1 MHVRRVRL
9 LTLAAAAVLII
20 AVPRAEQRPVSPG
33 VSALTEPLT
42 ATAHPPLPRD
52 PLSLWLAPAEPARK
66 PSAAMSGFRA
76 GARLFGE
83 ARYAEALPLVS
94 APLRGSPLA
103 AYALYYRAL
112 TELRLSRVDDAR
124 RSFDALAAR
133 TLEGYL
139 AEAVALRQAELAEAQ
154 GDARRAATLYA
165 KVAAGTPLSPED
177 VLMRLARASLAAGD
191 PGAAATS
198 LARVYYEYPLSDQAT
213 LAQAQLDDRQLWQ
226 PLEGGNARYRFEL
239 GRAERL
245 FGARRYAQARAGFE
259 LVAPHASGDDR
270 EIAELRL
277 AECDFYLKR
286 YRATRDAL
294 EPWIAKASRRAEAQ
308 FFYLSSVGE
317 IGGDAEY
324 VRLARELVNAF
335 PTDSWAEETL
345 NNLATH
351 YILADEDDRAD
362 GVFREI
368 LERFPDGRHGQRAAW
383 KVGWAAYRNGSFDAT
398 ATHFEAAATRFP
410 RGDHRP
416 AWLYWSGRAREQL
429 GHAAEADARYGLV
442 IADYQNSYYGR
453 LAQKRL
459 ADRGRSRR
467 PSAPAAPAA
476 AASTS
481 PSPPLPP
488 TGDVIRQLIAQELYD
503 DAMNELQ
510 FAQRTWG
517 DSPAIQATIGL
528 IHSRRGDLRRG
539 INAMKRAYPQYIA
552 EGGEQL
558 PVEMLKV
565 LFPVAY
571 WDLLRKHAAA
581 RGLDPYVVAA
591 LTAQE
596 STFDAGIRS
605 HANAIGLMQ
614 VLPSTGRRYARRLG
628 IKRFSARSLTNP
640 EINARIGTAIF
651 ADLVERFGSPQL
663 ALASYNA
670 GEGAV
675 ARWVA
680 ERPGVARDEFVDD
693 IPYPETQNYVKRI
706 MGTAEDYRRV
716 YGVLGATPGAAPKS
730 SVSSVPADRR
740 PARVAKSKSSTR
752 TPRASAGKTSTKP
765 TAKKPTAKKPTKK
778 PSSATKAK
786 TTSMTGSSASRPS
799 PRSRPR

>member
-1 MHVRRVRL
+1 
-9 LTLAAAAVLII
+9 
-20 AVPRAEQRPVSPG
+20 
-33 VSALTEPLT
+33 
-42 ATAHPPLPRD
+42 
-52 PLSLWLAPAEPARK
+52 
-66 PSAAMSGFRA
+66 
-76 GARLFGE
+76 
-83 ARYAEALPLVS
+83 
-94 APLRGSPLA
+94 
-103 AYALYYRAL
+103 
-112 TELRLSRVDDAR
+112 
-124 RSFDALAAR
+124 
-133 TLEGYL
+133 
-139 AEAVALRQAELAEAQ
+139 
-154 GDARRAATLYA
+154 
-165 KVAAGTPLSPED
+165 
-177 VLMRLARASLAAGD
+177 
-191 PGAAATS
+191 
-198 LARVYYEYPLSDQAT
+198 
-213 LAQAQLDDRQLWQ
+213 
-226 PLEGGNARYRFEL
+226 
-239 GRAERL
+239 
-245 FGARRYAQARAGFE
+245 
-259 LVAPHASGDDR
+259 
-270 EIAELRL
+270 
-277 AECDFYLKR
+277 
-286 YRATRDAL
+286 
-294 EPWIAKASRRAEAQ
+294 
-308 FFYLSSVGE
+308 
-317 IGGDAEY
+317 
-324 VRLARELVNAF
+324 
-335 PTDSWAEETL
+335 
-345 NNLATH
+345 
-351 YILADEDDRAD
+351 
-362 GVFREI
+362 
-368 LERFPDGRHGQRAAW
+368 
-383 KVGWAAYRNGSFDAT
+383 
-398 ATHFEAAATRFP
+398 
-410 RGDHRP
+410 
-416 AWLYWSGRAREQL
+416 
-429 GHAAEADARYGLV
+429 
-442 IADYQNSYYGR
+442 
-453 LAQKRL
+453 
-459 ADRGRSRR
+459 
-467 PSAPAAPAA
+467 
-476 AASTS
+476 
-481 PSPPLPP
+481 
-488 TGDVIRQLIAQELYD
+488 
-503 DAMNELQ
+503 MNELQ

-740 PARVAKSKSSTR
+740 PARVAKSKASTR
-752 TPRASAGKTSTKP
+752 TPRASAGKTSTKA
-765 TAKKPTAKKPTKK
+765 TAKKPTVKKPTKK

-786 TTSMTGSSASRPS
+786 TTSKTSSSASRPS